1 MSNNDSMFEYAT
13 RNKIRFASTRGDL
26 SAETLWE
33 VPLRSRDGFDL
44 DAIAKGAN
52 KALKALTEES
62 FVSTERTA
70 AHEKA
75 ETTLELVKY
84 IIGVKL
90 AEEEAAKKR
99 ADNRV
104 EKEKL
109 LRILAE
115 KQDGKLSELSVSAIQ
130 KRINALET

>member
-1 MSNNDSMFEYAT
+1 MSQGGNNEVARLNVAIT
-13 RNKIRFASTRGDL
+13 GDV
-26 SAETLWE
+26 A
-33 VPLRSRDGFDL
+33 PL
-44 DAIAKGAN
+44 AAAAKQ
-52 KALKALTEES
+52 
-62 FVSTERTA
+62 
-70 AHEKA
+70 
-75 ETTLELVKY
+75 
-84 IIGVKL
+84 

>member
-1 MSNNDSMFEYAT
+1 MTNIFEYAV
-13 RNKIRFASTRGDL
+13 RNKIRFESPRGAL
-26 SAETLWE
+26 SVEQLWD

-44 DAIAKGAN
+44 DAVARTAYKT
-52 KALKALTEES
+52 LKALTEES
-62 FVSTERTA
+62 FVSSERTL

-75 ETTLELVKY
+75 ELTLAVVKHV
-84 IIGVKL
+84 IQVKL
-90 AEEEAAKKR
+90 GEGAAAKRR
-99 ADNRV
+99 AENRE

-115 KQDGKLSELSVSAIQ
+115 KQEGKLSSLTEKELQ